1 MSRYVKGKYKAV
13 SNEKSFNNLIDLKNS
28 IQMIAGFEQ
37 NTMIVD
43 EEDIEYCENQINKLK
58 NTLDCWFENK
68 LENLTY
74 LGDTE

>member
-1 MSRYVKGKYKAV
+1 MSRYVKGKYKSVA
-13 SNEKSFNNLIDLKNS
+13 NEDNFNNLINLKHT

-43 EEDIEYCENQINKLK
+43 AEDLEYCENQINKLK
-58 NTLDCWFENK
+58 NTLGCWFENK
-68 LENLTY
+68 LENLIY